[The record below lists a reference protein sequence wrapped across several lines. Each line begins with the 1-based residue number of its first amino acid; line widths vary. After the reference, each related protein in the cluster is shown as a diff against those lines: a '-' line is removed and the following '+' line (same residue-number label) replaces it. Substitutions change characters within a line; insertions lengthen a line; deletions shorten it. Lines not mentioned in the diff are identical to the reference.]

1 MILGPIRIEPFI
13 DGAFVQ
19 PAGKTAHSI
28 RDPATNELI
37 ATVAAAGVHEVERA
51 VTAARRAFDKDSWPR
66 LPPIERGRY
75 LQAVASAIEK
85 RSENLAV
92 IESINGGKPI
102 AGARREVA
110 GAARVF
116 AYYGGTAVSLYGET
130 IPVGSDAVDFTFR
143 EPVGVVAQIVPWNFP
158 LLAAAWKIAPALAAG
173 CTSVLKP
180 SPLTPLSAL
189 ALAEIFAEVGLP
201 AGVANVLPG
210 DADVGHALVAHPSID
225 KIAFTGSTKTGTAIM
240 KIAADGIKRV
250 SLELGGKSPNIVFAD
265 ADLEKAAR
273 LAVPA
278 IFGNCGQSCSARSR
292 ILVER
297 SALSKFLERF
307 QYFAKNLKIG
317 MPLDEDTELGPL
329 ISPEQWTNVNRYV
342 ELGVGERARLV
353 MGGGRPA
360 GFARGNYFAPTIFAD
375 VDNRMR
381 IAREEIFGPVA
392 AVIPFD
398 TEEEAVAVANDTDY
412 GLSSTVW
419 TRDVGRA
426 LRVVRE
432 LRVGMVA
439 VNGHPSVSQY
449 GVFAPF
455 GGYKK
460 SGIGRELGRYGLE
473 MYTEVKN
480 VMIDIS

>member
-1 MILGPIRIEPFI
+1 MNLGSIRLEPFI

-19 PAGKTAHSI
+19 PAGKTVHSI
-28 RDPATNELI
+28 RDPATNEPI
-37 ATVAAAGVHEVERA
+37 ATVAAAGAREVERA
-51 VTAARRAFDKDSWPR
+51 VGAARRAFDRDSWPR
-66 LPPIERGRY
+66 LPPMERGLY

-85 RSENLAV
+85 RSENLAI
-92 IESINGGKPI
+92 IESVNGGKPI
-102 AGARREVA
+102 TGARREVA

-116 AYYGGTAVSLYGET
+116 AYYGGTAVSLFGET
-130 IPVGSDAVDFTFR
+130 IPVGSNAVDLTFR

-158 LLAAAWKIAPALAAG
+158 LLSAAWKIAPALAAG

-189 ALAEIFAEVGLP
+189 ALAEIISEAGLP
-201 AGVANVLPG
+201 AGVVNILTG
-210 DADVGHALVAHPSID
+210 DADVGRTLVSHPGID
-225 KIAFTGSTKTGTAIM
+225 KIAFTGSTQTGTAIM
-240 KIAADGIKRV
+240 KAAAGGIKRV

-265 ADLEKAAR
+265 ADMEKAAR

-278 IFGNCGQSCSARSR
+278 VFGNCGQSCSARSR
-292 ILVER
+292 VLVER
-297 SALSKFLERF
+297 PALSSFLELF
-307 QYFAKNLKIG
+307 QSFAVRLKIG
-317 MPLDEDTELGPL
+317 KPLDEDTELGPL
-329 ISPEQWTNVNRYV
+329 ISPEQWTSVNRHV
-342 ELGVGERARLV
+342 ELGKGENARMV
-353 MGGGRPA
+353 MGGCRPT
-360 GFARGNYFAPTIFAD
+360 GFERGNYYAPTIFAD

-381 IAREEIFGPVA
+381 IAQEEIFGPVA

-398 TEEEAVAVANDTDY
+398 TEAEAVEIANDTDY

-426 LRVVRE
+426 LRVARA

-480 VMIDIS
+480 VMIDIT

>member
-1 MILGPIRIEPFI
+1 MNLGPIRIEPFI

-19 PAGKTAHSI
+19 PAGKTVLSI
-28 RDPATNELI
+28 HDPATNEPI
-37 ATVAAAGVHEVERA
+37 ATVAAAGAHEVERA

-92 IESINGGKPI
+92 IESVNGGKPI
-102 AGARREVA
+102 TGSRREVA
-110 GAARVF
+110 GAAGVF

-130 IPVGSDAVDFTFR
+130 IPVGSNAVDFTFR

-189 ALAEIFAEVGLP
+189 ALAEICAEVGLP
-201 AGVANVLPG
+201 VGVVNVLPG
-210 DADVGHALVAHPSID
+210 DADVGRALVAHPSID

-240 KIAADGIKRV
+240 KAAADGIKRV

-265 ADLEKAAR
+265 ADMEKAGR

-278 IFGNCGQSCSARSR
+278 VFGNSGQSCSARSR

-297 SALSKFLERF
+297 SALPKFLEPF
-307 QYFAKNLKIG
+307 QWVAENLKIG
-317 MPLDEDTELGPL
+317 KPLDEDTELGPL
-329 ISPEQWTNVNRYV
+329 ISPEQWTSVNRYV
-342 ELGVGERARLV
+342 ELGMSENARLL
-353 MGGGRPA
+353 MGGFRPT
-360 GFARGNYFAPTIFAD
+360 GFERGNYYAPTIFAD

-392 AVIPFD
+392 TVIPFD
-398 TEEEAVAVANDTDY
+398 TEEEAIAIANDTDY

-426 LRVVRE
+426 FRVARA

-480 VMIDIS
+480 VMIDIA